1 MTMRGDT
8 YLDQIFAF
16 GFGDQRLKLGGGEG
30 VDQTR
35 FGDHQQEDL
44 CAREDGEFV
53 RLSALPPISPHSR
66 HRFEHSR

>member
-1 MTMRGDT
+1 MRSDT

-16 GFGDQRLKLGGGEG
+16 SFGDQRLKLGGGEG

-44 CAREDGEFV
+44 CAREDGEFI
-53 RLSALPPISPHSR
+53 RLSALPQISLRPR
-66 HRFEHSR
+66 HRFGYSV